1 MIRTPPYFVQG
12 QQHSLQ
18 RGAALLSAML
28 TVTLVATFAATA
40 LWQQYRGIEVE
51 KAERG
56 RVQVAWLLIGALDWS
71 RLILRIDGRA
81 GTTDHLAEPWAVAL
95 QESRLSTFL
104 AADQNNTGGMTA
116 EDSIDAFLSGQVI
129 DAQSKLN
136 IYNLVDKGTVSQPD
150 FAAFSRLFNLMNIPV
165 NELEN
170 LTQQIKLATDTESSN
185 PTTPLMPQRFNQLI
199 WLGLSK
205 TTLQKIAP
213 YIQLIKERTTVNLNT
228 APAEVIFSSIPDLQ
242 IADAKL
248 AVSTREQKHFT
259 SLEDAAKL
267 IPSFGNKL
275 TPNQH
280 SVSTRFFE
288 VRGRLRLDSVV
299 VEEHSLVRRDNLNNV
314 QTMWR
319 ERATVTSLQ

>member
-1 MIRTPPYFVQG
+1 M
-12 QQHSLQ
+12 
-18 RGAALLSAML
+18 LSAML

-40 LWQQYRGIEVE
+40 LWQQYRSIEVE

-81 GTTDHLAEPWAVAL
+81 GTTDHLAEPWSVAL

-104 AADQNNTGGMTA
+104 AADQNNTGGLTA
-116 EDSIDAFLSGQVI
+116 EESIDAFLSGHVV

-150 FAAFSRLFNLMNIPV
+150 FAAFTRLFNLLSIPLT
-165 NELEN
+165 ELEN
-170 LTQQIKLATDTESSN
+170 LIQQIKLATGTEAST
-185 PTTPLMPQRFNQLI
+185 TTPLMPQRINQLD

-205 TTLQKIAP
+205 TTLQKITP
-213 YIQLIKERTTVNLNT
+213 YIQLINERTTVNLNT
-228 APAEVIFSSIPDLQ
+228 APAEVIFATIPDLQ

-259 SLEDAAKL
+259 SLEEAAKL
-267 IPSFGNKL
+267 NPSFGNKL

-280 SVSTRFFE
+280 SVSSRFFE

-299 VEEHSLVRRDNLNNV
+299 VEEQSLVRRDNLNNV
-314 QTMWR
+314 HTIWR

>member
-1 MIRTPPYFVQG
+1 
-12 QQHSLQ
+12 
-18 RGAALLSAML
+18 ML

-40 LWQQYRGIEVE
+40 LWQQYRSIEVE

-81 GTTDHLAEPWAVAL
+81 GTTDHLAEPWSVAL

-104 AADQNNTGGMTA
+104 AADQNNTGGLTA
-116 EDSIDAFLSGQVI
+116 EESIDAFLSGHVV

-150 FAAFSRLFNLMNIPV
+150 FAAFTRLFNLLSIPLT
-165 NELEN
+165 ELEN
-170 LTQQIKLATDTESSN
+170 LIQQIKLATGTEAST
-185 PTTPLMPQRFNQLI
+185 TTPLMPQRINQLD

-205 TTLQKIAP
+205 TTLQKITP
-213 YIQLIKERTTVNLNT
+213 YIQLINERTTVNLNT
-228 APAEVIFSSIPDLQ
+228 APAEVIFATIPDLQ

-259 SLEDAAKL
+259 SLEEAAKL
-267 IPSFGNKL
+267 NPSFGNKL

-280 SVSTRFFE
+280 SVSSRFFE

-299 VEEHSLVRRDNLNNV
+299 VEEQSLVRRDNLNNV
-314 QTMWR
+314 HTMWR

>member
-1 MIRTPPYFVQG
+1 M
-12 QQHSLQ
+12 
-18 RGAALLSAML
+18 LSAML

-40 LWQQYRGIEVE
+40 LWQQYRSIEVE

-81 GTTDHLAEPWAVAL
+81 GTTDHLAEPWSVAL

-104 AADQNNTGGMTA
+104 AADQNNTGGLTA
-116 EDSIDAFLSGQVI
+116 EESIDAFLSGHVV

-150 FAAFSRLFNLMNIPV
+150 FAAFTRLFNLLSIPLT
-165 NELEN
+165 ELEN
-170 LTQQIKLATDTESSN
+170 LIQQIKLATGTEAST
-185 PTTPLMPQRFNQLI
+185 TTPLMPQRINQLD

-205 TTLQKIAP
+205 TTLQKITP
-213 YIQLIKERTTVNLNT
+213 YIQLINERTTVNLNT
-228 APAEVIFSSIPDLQ
+228 APAEVIFATIPDLQ

-259 SLEDAAKL
+259 SLEEAAKL
-267 IPSFGNKL
+267 NPSFGNKL

-280 SVSTRFFE
+280 SVSSRFFE

-299 VEEHSLVRRDNLNNV
+299 VEEQSLVRRDNLNNV
-314 QTMWR
+314 QTIWR

>member
-1 MIRTPPYFVQG
+1 
-12 QQHSLQ
+12 
-18 RGAALLSAML
+18 LLSAML

-40 LWQQYRGIEVE
+40 LWQQYRSIEVE

-81 GTTDHLAEPWAVAL
+81 GTTDHLAEPWSVAL

-104 AADQNNTGGMTA
+104 AADQNNTGGLTA
-116 EDSIDAFLSGQVI
+116 EESIDAFLSGHVV

-150 FAAFSRLFNLMNIPV
+150 FAAFTRLFNLLSIPLT
-165 NELEN
+165 ELEN
-170 LTQQIKLATDTESSN
+170 LIQQIKLATGTEAST
-185 PTTPLMPQRFNQLI
+185 TTPLMPQRINQLD

-205 TTLQKIAP
+205 TTLQKITP
-213 YIQLIKERTTVNLNT
+213 YIQLINERTTVNLNT
-228 APAEVIFSSIPDLQ
+228 APAEVIFATIPDLQ

-259 SLEDAAKL
+259 SLEEAAKL
-267 IPSFGNKL
+267 NPSFGNKL

-280 SVSTRFFE
+280 SVSSRFFE

-299 VEEHSLVRRDNLNNV
+299 VEEQSLVRRDNLNNV
-314 QTMWR
+314 HTIWR

>member
-1 MIRTPPYFVQG
+1 M
-12 QQHSLQ
+12 
-18 RGAALLSAML
+18 LSAML

-40 LWQQYRGIEVE
+40 LWQQYRSIEVE

-81 GTTDHLAEPWAVAL
+81 GTTDHLAEPWSVAL

-104 AADQNNTGGMTA
+104 AADQNNTGGLTA
-116 EDSIDAFLSGQVI
+116 EESIDAFLSGHVV

-150 FAAFSRLFNLMNIPV
+150 FAAFTRLFNLLSIPLT
-165 NELEN
+165 ELEN
-170 LTQQIKLATDTESSN
+170 LIQQIKLATGTEAST
-185 PTTPLMPQRFNQLI
+185 TTPLMPQRINQLD

-205 TTLQKIAP
+205 TTLQKITP
-213 YIQLIKERTTVNLNT
+213 YIQLINERTTVNLNT
-228 APAEVIFSSIPDLQ
+228 APAEVIFASIPDLQ

-259 SLEDAAKL
+259 SLEEAAKL
-267 IPSFGNKL
+267 NPSFGNKL

-280 SVSTRFFE
+280 SVSSRFFE

-299 VEEHSLVRRDNLNNV
+299 VEEQSLVRRDNLNNV
-314 QTMWR
+314 HTMWR

>member
-1 MIRTPPYFVQG
+1 MINSSPRCSDNVKCSR
-12 QQHSLQ
+12 QQ
-18 RGAALLSAML
+18 GAALLSAML

-40 LWQQYRGIEVE
+40 LWQQYRSIEVE

-81 GTTDHLAEPWAVAL
+81 GTTDHLAEPWSVAL

-104 AADQNNTGGMTA
+104 AADQNNTGGLTA
-116 EDSIDAFLSGQVI
+116 EESIDAFLSGHVV

-150 FAAFSRLFNLMNIPV
+150 FAAFTRLFNLLSIPLT
-165 NELEN
+165 ELEN
-170 LTQQIKLATDTESSN
+170 LIQQIKLATGTEAST
-185 PTTPLMPQRFNQLI
+185 TTPLMPQRINQLD

-205 TTLQKIAP
+205 TTLQKITP
-213 YIQLIKERTTVNLNT
+213 YIQLINERTTVNLNT
-228 APAEVIFSSIPDLQ
+228 APAEVIFASIPDLQ

-259 SLEDAAKL
+259 SLEEAAKL
-267 IPSFGNKL
+267 NPSFGNKL

-280 SVSTRFFE
+280 SVSSRFFE

-299 VEEHSLVRRDNLNNV
+299 VEEQSLVRRDNLNNV
-314 QTMWR
+314 HTMWR

>member
-1 MIRTPPYFVQG
+1 
-12 QQHSLQ
+12 
-18 RGAALLSAML
+18 LLSAML

-40 LWQQYRGIEVE
+40 LWQQYRSIEVE

-81 GTTDHLAEPWAVAL
+81 GTTDHLAEPWSVAL

-104 AADQNNTGGMTA
+104 AADQNNTGGLTA
-116 EDSIDAFLSGQVI
+116 EESIDAFLSGHVV

-150 FAAFSRLFNLMNIPV
+150 FAAFTRLFNLLSIPLT
-165 NELEN
+165 ELEN
-170 LTQQIKLATDTESSN
+170 LIQQIKLATGTEAST
-185 PTTPLMPQRFNQLI
+185 TTPLMPQRINQLD

-205 TTLQKIAP
+205 TTLQKITP
-213 YIQLIKERTTVNLNT
+213 YIQLINERTTVNLNT
-228 APAEVIFSSIPDLQ
+228 APAEVIFATIPDLQ

-259 SLEDAAKL
+259 SLEEAAKL
-267 IPSFGNKL
+267 NPSFGNKL

-280 SVSTRFFE
+280 SVSSRFFE

-299 VEEHSLVRRDNLNNV
+299 VEEQSLVRRDNLNNV
-314 QTMWR
+314 HTMWR

>member
-1 MIRTPPYFVQG
+1 MNIDSVA
-12 QQHSLQ
+12 Q

-28 TVTLVATFAATA
+28 TVTLVATFAAAA
-40 LWQQYRGIEVE
+40 LWQQYRSIEVE

-71 RLILRIDGRA
+71 RLILRIDGKA

-104 AADQNNTGGMTA
+104 AADQNNTGGLTA
-116 EDSIDAFLSGQVI
+116 EESIDAFLSGQVV

-136 IYNLVDKGTVSQPD
+136 IYNIIDKGTVSQPD
-150 FAAFSRLFNLMNIPV
+150 FDAFSRLFNLMNIPIS
-165 NELEN
+165 ELEN
-170 LTQQIKLATDTESSN
+170 MTKQIKLATDTDSN
-185 PTTPLMPQRFNQLI
+185 NPIAPLMPHRIHQLS
-199 WLGLSK
+199 WLGLSA
-205 TTLQKIAP
+205 TTFQKLAP
-213 YIQLIKERTTVNLNT
+213 YIQLINERTPVNLNT
-228 APAEVIFSSIPDLQ
+228 APAEVIFAVIPDLQ

-248 AVSTREQKHFT
+248 AIATREQKHFS
-259 SLEDAAKL
+259 SLEDAAQL
-267 IPSFGNKL
+267 NPAFGKKL

-299 VEEHSLVRRDNLNNV
+299 VEEQSLVRRDNLNNV
-314 QTMWR
+314 QTQWR

>member
-1 MIRTPPYFVQG
+1 M
-12 QQHSLQ
+12 
-18 RGAALLSAML
+18 LSAML

-40 LWQQYRGIEVE
+40 LWQQYRSIEVE

-81 GTTDHLAEPWAVAL
+81 GTTDHLAEPWSVAL

-104 AADQNNTGGMTA
+104 AADQNNTGGLTA
-116 EDSIDAFLSGQVI
+116 EESIDAFLSGHVV

-150 FAAFSRLFNLMNIPV
+150 FAAFTRLFNLLSIPLT
-165 NELEN
+165 ELEN
-170 LTQQIKLATDTESSN
+170 LIQQIKLATGTEAST
-185 PTTPLMPQRFNQLI
+185 TTPLMPQRINQLD

-205 TTLQKIAP
+205 TTLQKITP
-213 YIQLIKERTTVNLNT
+213 YIQLINERTTVNLNT
-228 APAEVIFSSIPDLQ
+228 APAEVIFATIPDLQ

-259 SLEDAAKL
+259 SLEEAAKL
-267 IPSFGNKL
+267 NPSFGNKL

-280 SVSTRFFE
+280 SVSSRFFE

-299 VEEHSLVRRDNLNNV
+299 VEEQSLVRRDNLNNV
-314 QTMWR
+314 HTMWR